1 MTDIVVAQMIGTLGC
16 GYVAGGMMGLSLV
29 TIPVLVIPARHP
41 STGARK
47 TSGTSAAHLSHQWLN
62 AYNRGLSI
70 YPPTAAVSSLANAYL
85 AWVLRDAPAPTAV
98 NYSWGSIYATA
109 AVITMG
115 IMPWTF
121 LVMWPTNTKLMAHA
135 ARDDAALA
143 EGTKGMVVNE
153 QEKAKRA
160 RDDQDVPAL
169 VEKWGELNFY
179 RSLFV
184 VAGAVIGFCGVVWME

>member
-1 MTDIVVAQMIGTLGC
+1 
-16 GYVAGGMMGLSLV
+16 MGLSLV
-29 TIPVLVIPARHP
+29 TIPTLVIPARHP

-47 TSGTSAAHLSHQWLN
+47 TPGTPVAHLSHQWLDTF
-62 AYNRGLSI
+62 NRGLSI
-70 YPPTAAVSSLANAYL
+70 YPTTAVVSSLANAYL

-98 NYSWGSIYATA
+98 NYSWSTIYATA
-109 AVITMG
+109 AVTTVG
-115 IMPWTF
+115 ILPWTF
-121 LVMWPTNTKLMAHA
+121 LVMWSTNTKLKAHA

-143 EGTKGMVVNE
+143 EGTKGMVVSE

-160 RDDQDVPAL
+160 RDDEDVPAL

-184 VAGAVIGFCGVVWME
+184 VAGAVIGFCGVVWMK